1 MQPLIWYA
9 LDRVGYCFPKAREFC
24 ALLTASAAAVE
35 RAATSSGTMG
45 CMNSKDIT
53 PEMRE
58 QGKHSAAIDKVIRA
72 DKKKYDRTVKIL
84 LLGMSGH
91 FIRLFSFPSPLSCC
105 YPVADVFLLSP
116 PQGAGESGKSTI
128 IKQMRII
135 HSGGFPI
142 DERRQTRAVI
152 YSNMIVAFKLLI
164 EIMEAE
170 NISFEHEA
178 TEV

>member
-1 MQPLIWYA
+1 
-9 LDRVGYCFPKAREFC
+9 
-24 ALLTASAAAVE
+24 
-35 RAATSSGTMG
+35 MG
-45 CMNSKDIT
+45 CMNSKDIS

-84 LLGMSGH
+84 LLGVYTS
-91 FIRLFSFPSPLSCC
+91 IALPLLNAICC
-105 YPVADVFLLSP
+105 LLTNDIP
-116 PQGAGESGKSTI
+116 AGAGESGKSTI

-178 TEV
+178 TEVRMTISLVVCFLLLFFVRIYISF

>member
-1 MQPLIWYA
+1 MLLRLGSWLCVLCYEPESAQLGTRRLKLGISYLQPLIWYA
-9 LDRVGYCFPKAREFC
+9 LDRAGYCFPKAREFC

-91 FIRLFSFPSPLSCC
+91 FIRLFSLSQ
-105 YPVADVFLLSP
+105 PFVLLLP
-116 PQGAGESGKSTI
+116 GC
-128 IKQMRII
+128 
-135 HSGGFPI
+135 
-142 DERRQTRAVI
+142 
-152 YSNMIVAFKLLI
+152 
-164 EIMEAE
+164 
-170 NISFEHEA
+170 
-178 TEV
+178 